1 MASMTVKVGS
11 PVGLHVRPA
20 AIIADKAGEFA
31 EEITIATSGDAPVSA
46 SSMMLIMTLG
56 AEYRA
61 EVTVESENPQAV
73 AAIAEL
79 VAKDLDAA

>member
-20 AIIADKAGEFA
+20 AIIADKAGEYA
-31 EEITIATSGDAPVSA
+31 EEITIATAGGVPVAA
-46 SSMMLIMTLG
+46 SSMMLIMALG
-56 AEYRA
+56 AEYGA

-73 AAIAEL
+73 VAIAEL
-79 VAKDLDAA
+79 VAKDLDDA